1 MVSLMSLQLPNLDLI
16 QLGNTNQL
24 NLPQRAITSARGI
37 TFGTLAILL
46 FGLIPF
52 GCQAPLAQI
61 DQQVDQLVA
70 EHSAQMTPPNAK
82 PVITVPPP
90 NESSWLEAQD
100 IYDRT
105 PDTNNPSANELIY
118 VPTAAADAQAVS
130 DRLQAVYAIPPD
142 AARFDLQAA
151 LQYATRNSRE
161 YAYSQEDYLIACLD
175 LLIEMHRWDPQF
187 FDTLRSTLN
196 SNSDGGFYDT
206 SLNLVNEFRVS
217 QLLPYGGSIAAE
229 VLAEASEDL
238 HKRVNDSNYAT
249 PELYLRAEIPLLRG
263 AGLYAQRELI
273 QQQRNVVYAARAF
286 ETFRRAFL
294 VTISSDYLD
303 LVVQQQLLTNRQ
315 RAIAQL
321 ERVATQERALYEAGR
336 KRLYDVTLA
345 ENAVLQSI
353 DTYNRNREA
362 LQLAIDKFKVKI
374 NYPVEEPLVIITSVI
389 GLTPP
394 NSDMT
399 SAVTSAM
406 ALRLDLQTERNK
418 LADLVRDVENARNQI
433 LGDLNLTGLASFNSQ
448 GELTSEALEDQFSEP
463 EFQVGISYGV
473 PLNRKI
479 ERLRLRRNQVSLERG
494 RLKYSQFRDTIA
506 IETRNR
512 VRDIDVA
519 RFNLD
524 LQEQNVVIAEI
535 GVQSLEAQPERI
547 TILDLLKAI
556 EDLRRARDGRD
567 SARRD
572 LEVSILQYLR
582 DSGQLRVKT
591 DGSIDPLE
599 GMIVVP
605 ETSPRT
611 KNPRK
616 MGP

>member
-1 MVSLMSLQLPNLDLI
+1 MSLQFHNLDMV
-16 QLGNTNQL
+16 QRVNVNQL
-24 NLPQRAITSARGI
+24 NPAQGAITSVRGV

-46 FGLIPF
+46 FGLVPF

-70 EHSAQMTPPNAK
+70 EHSAKMTPANAK

-100 IYDRT
+100 IYERT
-105 PDTNNPSANELIY
+105 PDTNNPSADELIY

-142 AARFDLQAA
+142 AVRFDLQAA

-161 YAYSQEDYLIACLD
+161 YAYSQEDYLISCLD

-187 FDTLRSTLN
+187 FDTLRSTLT
-196 SNSDGGFYDT
+196 SDSDDGFYDT
-206 SLNLVNEFRVS
+206 SLNLINEFRVS

-229 VLAEASEDL
+229 VLAQTSEDL

-263 AGLYAQRELI
+263 AGMYAQRELI

-294 VTISSDYLD
+294 VTISSNYLD
-303 LVVQQQLLTNRQ
+303 LVVQQQLLNNRQ

-321 ERVATQERALYEAGR
+321 ERVAIQERALYEAGR

-362 LQLAIDKFKVKI
+362 LQLAIDQFKVKI

-399 SAVTSAM
+399 SAVISAM

-433 LGDLNLTGLASFNSQ
+433 LGDLNLTGLATFNSQ
-448 GELTSEALEDQFSEP
+448 GELSSQALEDQFSEP

-599 GMIVVP
+599 GMIIVP
-605 ETSPRT
+605 ETSPRM